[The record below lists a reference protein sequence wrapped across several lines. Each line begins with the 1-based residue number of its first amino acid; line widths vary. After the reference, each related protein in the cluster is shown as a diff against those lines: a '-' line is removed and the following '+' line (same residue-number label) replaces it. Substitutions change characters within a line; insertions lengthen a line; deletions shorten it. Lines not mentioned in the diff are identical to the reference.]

1 MRLSRFHKLL
11 AAGLFLL
18 IAVAITFDAGAQIN
32 RKSVKKNNKRIAS
45 FRGKKAHFGK
55 DKVYNTVGVSL
66 NALNYYGDLS
76 PLSSRFSTD
85 ISFTRPAIGLSFV
98 HRFGPRY
105 TLVGSFLYGTLKGSD
120 NDSADPD
127 DVNARFR
134 YVRNL
139 EFRSRI
145 KELSAVAV
153 FDLYENMATYISRVK
168 WTPYAGLGLAVFHHE
183 PKARVPATD
192 LNGVAFTNAGEW
204 VKLRPLGTEG
214 QYSTLDP
221 GDVNSGIKK
230 YKNIQ
235 AAIPGMVGARFR
247 LNEVVDLWA
256 ELGFRYTF
264 TDYLDDV
271 SGNYVDLGVFGNNE
285 LAKALSYR
293 SNEPVVQDSNN
304 ENITAITSNTQTY
317 TGRDGTTYTVV
328 SGFGREHPENLRGK
342 SGQKDLYMVTSFRLT
357 YIIGKTFHRAK
368 FR

>member
-1 MRLSRFHKLL
+1 MGLSRFHKLL

-18 IAVAITFDAGAQIN
+18 IAVAITIDAGAQIN
-32 RKSVKKNNKRIAS
+32 RKSVRKNNKRIAS

-55 DKVYNTVGVSL
+55 DKIYNAVGVSL

-183 PKARVPATD
+183 PNARVPATD
-192 LNGVAFTNAGEW
+192 LNGVAFANAGEW

-230 YKNIQ
+230 YKSIQ

-317 TGRDGTTYTVV
+317 TGRDGNTYTVV

-357 YIIGKTFHRAK
+357 YIIGKTFHKAK